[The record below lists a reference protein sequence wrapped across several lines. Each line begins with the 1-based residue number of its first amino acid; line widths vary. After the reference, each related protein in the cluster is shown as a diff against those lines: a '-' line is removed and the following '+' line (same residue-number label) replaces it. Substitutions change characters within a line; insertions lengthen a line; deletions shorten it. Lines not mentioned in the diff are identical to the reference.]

1 MGQIT
6 ASIACVCAYILAYS
20 YGGIKVITEVQIMA
34 TGTISSSVLVV
45 LPGKLLEL
53 IYGRYSFVS
62 QSRKLYHSTD

>member
-1 MGQIT
+1 
-6 ASIACVCAYILAYS
+6 
-20 YGGIKVITEVQIMA
+20 MA